1 MEAEKNEELA
11 SAIRF
16 LPEAVALTTTF
27 ADMERISFANES
39 FQQLTGYTFEDMQ
52 GRDMTLLQGPETEP
66 AALHRLLC
74 PPAEE
79 QSWQVELVLYR
90 KDGVPFWDKV
100 SVRRFSSGDKV
111 CHVQTHTD
119 ITRRKEMENLLILS
133 QRREAAGHLVSGI
146 SHDFNNL
153 LTAIMAY
160 TGLMMSRVPGD
171 SQITRYIHEIQAAA
185 QRGAAL
191 VTQLLDLER
200 QDTAEPVEMDPGEMA
215 EGIHDLM
222 QRVLGE
228 NIRLR
233 IEKEGRPARIRAPLG
248 RLQQVLLNLGINARD
263 AMPAGGDLI
272 FHLSTMRLDAESAAG
287 YRGAT
292 EGDYVLL
299 AVSDN
304 GAGMDAETLSHIFK
318 PFFTTKG
325 RGKGSG
331 LGLFTVDTI
340 VRGMGGYLAVESVP
354 GRGTTFRILLPIVG
368 EFSGNP
374 GLKRHALNA

>member
-1 MEAEKNEELA
+1 LEAEKNEHLA

-16 LPEAVALTTTF
+16 LPEAVALTKTS
-27 ADMERISFANES
+27 AGMERISFANES
-39 FQQLTGYTFEDMQ
+39 FQQLTGYTFEEMQ
-52 GRDMTLLQGPETEP
+52 GRDMTLLQGPETDP
-66 AALHRLLC
+66 ASLRRLLC
-74 PPAEE
+74 PPANEE
-79 QSWQVELVLYR
+79 SWQLELVLYR
-90 KDGVPFWDKV
+90 KDGAPFWDKV
-100 SVRRFSSGDKV
+100 SVRGFPSGDNV

-119 ITRRKEMENLLILS
+119 ITRRKELENLLILS
-133 QRREAAGHLVSGI
+133 QKREAAGHLVSGI

-160 TGLMMSRVPGD
+160 TGLMTSRVSGD
-171 SQITRYIHEIQAAA
+171 SQIARYIHEIQAAA
-185 QRGAAL
+185 QRGAQL

-200 QDTAEPVEMDPGEMA
+200 QDTAEPVEVDPGELA
-215 EGIHDLM
+215 EGMHDLM

-233 IEKEGRPARIRAPLG
+233 IEKQGPPGRIRAPLG

-272 FHLSTMRLDAESAAG
+272 FRLTTVKLDAESAAG

-292 EGDYVLL
+292 EGEYVLL
-299 AVSDN
+299 SVSDN

-340 VRGMGGYLAVESVP
+340 IRLIGGYLAVESAP
-354 GRGTTFRILLPIVG
+354 GRGTTFRILLPVAG
-368 EFSGNP
+368 EFTGNP
-374 GLKRHALNA
+374 GPKRHALNA